1 MLVGMKTF
9 IQILFRRMASAL
21 RQRWYPQLA
30 YLALQHQLEMLKR
43 SAKRPRFDPATR
55 CLWVLLSTWWPEGP
69 HALEMM

>member
-1 MLVGMKTF
+1 MLVGMKTL

-55 CLWVLLSTWWPEGP
+55 CL
-69 HALEMM
+69 